1 MSSEL
6 TLVTVLAWC
15 CIWGQRSRIHSSK
28 PRRRKLLKAAFG
40 GGLGV
45 GGKGRWEGIGKRPC
59 LLLPF
64 FMSTDPWDFE
74 KFLSEEE
81 AGMKGRHSKNSSRG
95 GGSSGRPGFSAE
107 KQYRVAGSTFPPL
120 PLVRDD
126 RFIEKQPE
134 ILPAAGSSGLSCA
147 FATEATADVT
157 PIPEPFKGWS
167 LSAVKGF
174 RDDYKSYLKA
184 KAKLKKMKEL
194 NDKGEILH
202 SIRTKA
208 VEFQTKYATIKEKSA
223 GLVAATHLENQKRL
237 QADFISSKEAEVEEI
252 LAASNSH
259 VTVLATK
266 LEEYIQ
272 SLSADPELVVSDA
285 AKERFR
291 RLKGRCIEK
300 VNSEIAAAKDE
311 IVIRELDR
319 QRKQAAEDLKKAA
332 AAEELKEMDTEL
344 SMEEIL
350 KNHTKKMADQLRRE
364 ITASVEAKLSKK
376 FKKELSLGEQE
387 PTTASN
393 ADSKAKKEKNDAP
406 SKPRR
411 KRGAKKPKT

>member
-1 MSSEL
+1 MR
-6 TLVTVLAWC
+6 
-15 CIWGQRSRIHSSK
+15 GH
-28 PRRRKLLKAAFG
+28 
-40 GGLGV
+40 
-45 GGKGRWEGIGKRPC
+45 
-59 LLLPF
+59 
-64 FMSTDPWDFE
+64 
-74 KFLSEEE
+74 
-81 AGMKGRHSKNSSRG
+81 HSKNPSHG
-95 GGSSGRPGFSAE
+95 GGSSGRSGFSAE

-126 RFIEKQPE
+126 RFTEKQPDN
-134 ILPAAGSSGLSCA
+134 LPAAGSSGRSSA
-147 FATEATADVT
+147 FATEAAADVT

-194 NDKGEILH
+194 NGKGEILH

-223 GLVAATHLENQKRL
+223 ELVAATHLENQKRL

-300 VNSEIAAAKDE
+300 ANSEIAAAKDE
-311 IVIRELDR
+311 IVTRELDR

-376 FKKELSLGEQE
+376 FKKELSLGEHE
-387 PTTASN
+387 PATASS
-393 ADSKAKKEKNDAP
+393 ADSKAKKEKEKNDTP

-411 KRGAKKPKT
+411 KRGAKKPKTQNSNGDDGQRGKGANNNDKSSAKGSAFHCSRPQRGD